1 MLSAT
6 LDAEPISLDQV
17 VYVGTEFTHNEIPLR
32 GNRLQMRC
40 MQPLAERYRDTECI
54 IDRKPKVEQVEAVNP
69 EIIQEVA
76 VGRDSAAWNATIQ
89 CNNVRN
95 NVKGGLHRPP
105 DAGGPAAI
113 PFLPRM

>member
-1 MLSAT
+1 MLSAA
-6 LDAEPISLDQV
+6 LDAQPISQDQV
-17 VYVGTEFTHNEIPLR
+17 VYVGTEFTHNKIPLR

-40 MQPLAERYRDTECI
+40 MQPLAERHRDTECI

-76 VGRDSAAWNATIQ
+76 VGRDSAACNVTIE

-95 NVKGGLHRPP
+95 NVKGRRHPVG
-105 DAGGPAAI
+105 DAAGPAVI
-113 PFLPRM
+113 PLLPRM

>member
-6 LDAEPISLDQV
+6 LDAQPISQDQV
-17 VYVGTEFTHNEIPLR
+17 VYVGKEFTHNEIPLR

-40 MQPLAERYRDTECI
+40 MQPLVERYRDI

-76 VGRDSAAWNATIQ
+76 VGRDSAAWNVTIE

-95 NVKGGLHRPP
+95 NVKGGRHRTR
-105 DAGGPAAI
+105 DAGGSAAI
-113 PFLPRM
+113 PRLPRM